1 MGIPREPKPAK
12 YFTALLFSDAGL
24 MTAVEA
30 DLASLLGTID
40 GRTDAVPWTV
50 SRFYETEMGT
60 GLLRRFVCF
69 QPLRSPA
76 DLSSIKLRT
85 QNIEDRYRS
94 VRSDCSV
101 RRINIDPGYIVAG
114 KVVLASTKNANHRI
128 YLGDGIYAEVTL
140 LYHDGGFHGCPY
152 TYRDYLWPETLAFMR
167 AIRIAYLDQLRSSS
181 HTDGA
186 AK

>member
-12 YFTALLFSDAGL
+12 YFAALLSSDAGL

-40 GRTDAVPWTV
+40 GCTDAVPWTV
-50 SRFYETEMGT
+50 SSFYESEMGG

-76 DLSSIKLRT
+76 DLSSMKLGT
-85 QNIEDRYRS
+85 QTIEDRYRS
-94 VRSDCSV
+94 ARPDCTG
-101 RRINIDPGYIVAG
+101 RRINIDPGYIETG

-128 YLGDGIYAEVTL
+128 YLSDGIYAEATL
-140 LYHDGGFHGCPY
+140 LYHDGEFHGCPY

-167 AIRIAYLDQLRSSS
+167 AMRLAYLDQLRSF
-181 HTDGA
+181 G
-186 AK
+186 